1 MSEKLNQLL
10 EEKLGEKIKEKKV
23 KIWVWRQLPELFDD
37 AVVDYYPDK
46 EKKLN
51 IAFDSYINLH
61 GWNFNLWIRNNNT
74 GKEVK
79 LETYIDKIN
88 EQGIIKGKSYVL
100 NKTFSFDASIEE
112 VSDFIASI
120 VNKL

>member
-1 MSEKLNQLL
+1 MPKLS
-10 EEKLGEKIKEKKV
+10 
-23 KIWVWRQLPELFDD
+23 DY

-46 EKKLN
+46 DKKIN
-51 IAFDSYINLH
+51 IALDSIIQLS
-61 GWNFNLWIRNNNT
+61 GWRFELWIRSHNT
-74 GKEVK
+74 K

-88 EQGIIKGKSYVL
+88 EQGNIKGHRYVL

-112 VSDFIASI
+112 VSDFIVSI